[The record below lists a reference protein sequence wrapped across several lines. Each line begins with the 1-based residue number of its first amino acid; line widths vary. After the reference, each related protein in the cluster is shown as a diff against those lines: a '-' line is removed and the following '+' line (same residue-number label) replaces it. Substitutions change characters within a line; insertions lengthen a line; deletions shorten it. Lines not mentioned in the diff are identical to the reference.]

1 MTQDTKKT
9 AKITING
16 NDYKAA
22 DHQTILDVCRDHNI
36 EIPVFCAHKRLSVA
50 GNCRMC
56 LVEVEGRNKLAASC
70 VMPVSDGMVVHTN
83 TPKVKESREG
93 TLELLLANHPL
104 DCPVCDQGGMC
115 DLQDITMTYGLST
128 SRFSENKRLVPDKY
142 MGPLIQTVMTRCIH
156 CTRCVRFATE
166 VAGVEE
172 LGVIGRGET
181 MEITTYLEKAMTSE
195 LSGNVID
202 LCPVG
207 ALNAKPSH
215 CKSRPWELKKTES
228 IDVQDAV
235 GAATMVYSK
244 ENEIIRILPR
254 ENPAVNE
261 EWLTDKGR
269 FSYDGL
275 KYQRLDKPYVRK
287 KGRLVPV
294 SWTEALIVVSDKIKS
309 LQSEEMGALSGG
321 LVEVESLFAL
331 RQLLDSLGVNHRDSR
346 EKNIFLPYS
355 ARGDYLCNTPL
366 VDLEKGDAIL
376 LIGTNPQQEAPL
388 LNIRLRRAVKKGAFV
403 GLVGPTHDLGYP
415 YTHLSQKATVLNK
428 ILSNDHPMADT
439 LKEAKNPIVMI
450 GIDALRSEEGEAIYR
465 TAQGIAEA
473 FGTMLNVLH
482 KTTGCI
488 NGLEVGF
495 TPKGKGK
502 NTAEILKAASKGD
515 IKFLYLLG
523 RDDLV
528 RADVGDAFVV
538 YQGHHG
544 DQGAQMADVIFPGAA
559 YTEKQ
564 GLYVNLEGRVQE
576 TQIVT
581 PLLGEAKE
589 DWRIIRA
596 LSDYVGHTL
605 PYDAREKLLER
616 LGEDFPLFKQRGILS
631 QNKKSTFKGPLEI
644 RRGLLETTV
653 TPYYLQD
660 VIGRAS
666 PTMAACV
673 KEILYPKS

>member
-1 MTQDTKKT
+1 MARDLNKTKK
-9 AKITING
+9 ITL
-16 NDYKAA
+16 NDHEYKVQ
-22 DHQTILDVCRDHNI
+22 DGQTILDVCQEQGI

-56 LVEVEGRNKLAASC
+56 LVEVEGCGKLVASC
-70 VMPVSDGMVVHTN
+70 AMPIHDGMVVHTN

-115 DLQDITMTYGLST
+115 DLQDITMAYGVSK
-128 SRFSENKRLVPDKY
+128 SRFLENKRIVPDKY

-181 MEITTYLEKAMTSE
+181 MEITTYLDKAMTSE

-235 GAATMVYSK
+235 GAATLAYSK
-244 ENEIIRILPR
+244 GSEIIRILPR
-254 ENPAVNE
+254 ENPEINE

-287 KGRLVPV
+287 GGRLVPV
-294 SWTEALIVVSDKIKS
+294 SWAEALMVVSDKIKS
-309 LQSEEMGALSGG
+309 LQSEEMAALSGG

-331 RQLLDSLGVNHRDSR
+331 RQLLDSLCVDHRDSR
-346 EKNIFLPYS
+346 EKNVFLPYS

-366 VDLEKGDAIL
+366 VALEKADAVL

-388 LNIRLRRAVKKGAFV
+388 LNIRLRRAVKKGAVV
-403 GLVGPTHDLGYP
+403 GLVGATHDLGYA

-428 ILSNDHPMADT
+428 ILSGDHSMADT
-439 LKEAKNPIVMI
+439 LKEAKNPVVLV
-450 GIDALRSEEGEAIYR
+450 GIDALRSEEGESIYR
-465 TAQGIAEA
+465 TARGIAEA
-473 FGTMLNVLH
+473 YGTVLNILH

-502 NTAEILKAASKGD
+502 NTAEILKAAIKGD
-515 IKFLYLLG
+515 IKLLYLLG
-523 RDDLV
+523 RDDLL

-544 DQGAQMADVIFPGAA
+544 DQGAQMADVILPGGA

-564 GLYVNLEGRVQE
+564 GLYVNVEGRIQE

-581 PLLGEAKE
+581 PLLGGAKE

-596 LSDYVGHTL
+596 LSDHVGQAL
-605 PYDAREKLLER
+605 PYNTRDELLKV
-616 LGEDFPLFKQRGILS
+616 LNEDFPFFKQYGVLS
-631 QNKKSTFKGPLEI
+631 KNTLSTFKGPFEI
-644 RRGLLETTV
+644 RRGLLEATV

-673 KEILYPKS
+673 KEILCAKV